1 MFKVG
6 DILKVKELK
15 KGEKFKVSD
24 ILKVKEDCR
33 EFVNE
38 HLHLYRVIEIKENQY
53 SGGVIVCYI
62 IRSINNRKI
71 IFEIYHN
78 FVNSN
83 FEEVTNF
90 CTMFPDLCLGKKC
103 CFRHDKRWIKLRNS
117 NSKWSELKSK
127 LKADLLLY
135 RCVKKQALKCDSFVR
150 HIPGL
155 LGVIMFLGV
164 NTPVG
169 FYFYWRA
176 QKTGIMQ

>member
-6 DILKVKELK
+6 DVLKVKY
-15 KGEKFKVSD
+15 GEG
-24 ILKVKEDCR
+24 ITLE
-33 EFVNE
+33 EP
-38 HLHLYRVIEIKENQY
+38 LHLYKVIKVYEY
-53 SGGVIVCYI
+53 YGPTYT

-71 IFEIYHN
+71 ERKFNYHFVHSTFEK
-78 FVNSN
+78 VQ
-83 FEEVTNF
+83 NF

-127 LKADLLLY
+127 LKADILLY

-150 HIPGL
+150 HIPIL
-155 LGVIMFLGV
+155 LGVIMFIGV

>member
-1 MFKVG
+1 MFKIG
-6 DILKVKELK
+6 DV
-15 KGEKFKVSD
+15 
-24 ILKVKEDCR
+24 LKVKEDYS

-38 HLHLYRVIEIKENQY
+38 PLHLYKVIEIRDNPY
-53 SGGVIVCYI
+53 IGGYYV

-71 IFEIYHN
+71 KLDLYDTFVHSAFEK
-78 FVNSN
+78 VQ
-83 FEEVTNF
+83 NF

-103 CFRHDKRWIKLRNS
+103 CFRHDKRWIRIG
-117 NSKWSELKSK
+117 SK
-127 LKADLLLY
+127 LKADILLY

-150 HIPGL
+150 HIPIL

-164 NTPVG
+164 NTPIG

>member
-1 MFKVG
+1 MFKIG
-6 DILKVKELK
+6 DVLKVKE
-15 KGEKFKVSD
+15 EF
-24 ILKVKEDCR
+24 R
-33 EFVNE
+33 EFFLE
-38 HLHLYRVIEIKENQY
+38 PFHLYKVIEIKEY
-53 SGGVIVCYI
+53 SYCDVDYV
-62 IRSINNRKI
+62 IRSINDRKI
-71 IFEIYHN
+71 RLSIDNHSVHDCFEK
-78 FVNSN
+78 VQ
-83 FEEVTNF
+83 NF

-103 CFRHDKRWIKLRNS
+103 CFRHDKRWIRVG
-117 NSKWSELKSK
+117 SK

-150 HIPGL
+150 HIPIL

>member
-6 DILKVKELK
+6 DIVKVKE
-15 KGEKFKVSD
+15 EF
-24 ILKVKEDCR
+24 R
-33 EFVNE
+33 ELFE
-38 HLHLYRVIEIKENQY
+38 QPFHLYKVIEIKEY
-53 SGGVIVCYI
+53 SYCDIDYV
-62 IRSINNRKI
+62 IRSINDRKI
-71 IFEIYHN
+71 RLSIDNHSVHDCFEK
-78 FVNSN
+78 VK
-83 FEEVTNF
+83 NF

-150 HIPGL
+150 HIPRL